1 MCAVSAIIFF
11 ICTQIKKL
19 QKTPWTRNITMSN
32 MLQTFQKK
40 WPLWGSSKK
49 CNKFIPTFLTF
60 HIELGANAPT
70 SEIR

>member
-19 QKTPWTRNITMSN
+19 KKNPWTRNITMSN